1 MKNGKDANT
10 IKDLMERRKR
20 LAQERREL
28 KEQYDLVNR
37 TISRRTEESG
47 KYILGQM
54 IKLLRDAEEFGL
66 EVAVGV
72 SADKLKEASERN
84 GQGIVHVQLQPGYLW
99 VGANDEED
107 EDEDED
113 EEDEQ

>member
-1 MKNGKDANT
+1 MRNGKDANT
-10 IKDLMERRKR
+10 IKDLMERRKQ
-20 LAQERREL
+20 LAQERREI

-37 TISRRTEESG
+37 TISNRTEESS

-54 IKLLRDAEEFGL
+54 IKLLQDAEEFGL

-72 SADKLKEASERN
+72 SADKLKEASDRN

-99 VGANDEED
+99 VGPNDD

>member
-1 MKNGKDANT
+1 MKDANT

-37 TISRRTEESG
+37 MISYRTDESG
-47 KYILGQM
+47 EYILDQM
-54 IKLLRDAEEFGL
+54 TKLLQYADELGL

-72 SADKLKEASERN
+72 SADKLKEASDRN

-99 VGANDEED
+99 VGAND
-107 EDEDED
+107 DEDED

>member
-1 MKNGKDANT
+1 MRNGKDANT
-10 IKDLMERRKR
+10 IKDLMERRKQ
-20 LAQERREL
+20 LAQERREI

-72 SADKLKEASERN
+72 SADKLKEASDRN

-99 VGANDEED
+99 VGEI

>member
-1 MKNGKDANT
+1 MRNGKDANE
-10 IKDLMERRKR
+10 IKDLMERRKQ
-20 LAQERREL
+20 LAQERREI
-28 KEQYDLVNR
+28 KEQYDIVNR
-37 TISRRTEESG
+37 TISNMAEESR

-72 SADKLKEASERN
+72 SADKLKEASDRN
-84 GQGIVHVQLQPGYLW
+84 GQGIVYVQLQPGYLW
-99 VGANDEED
+99 VGAHD
-107 EDEDED
+107 DEDED